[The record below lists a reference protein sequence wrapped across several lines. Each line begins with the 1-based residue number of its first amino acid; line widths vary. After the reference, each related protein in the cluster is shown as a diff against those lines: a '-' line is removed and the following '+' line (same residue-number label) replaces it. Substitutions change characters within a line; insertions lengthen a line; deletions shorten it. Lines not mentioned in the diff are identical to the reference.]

1 MCKRCDFKNDSHRRQ
16 RCFNCRDNG
25 VAMARQLQ
33 RLLLQHHNTR
43 ACKPLKGLRPS
54 CASACFDC
62 QPLLH
67 RWSYLR
73 YAAQHRRACHACW
86 QQLDRAPLHLSCAP
100 APDGWAGRL
109 PAAVPGSEMGRR
121 LSQRA
126 ASTPHRPAGGCLQV
140 PGQVERTDVLHSRP
154 QPRRRRLRWPGEP
167 LKRRERTQNDIAKTA
182 AAEQTLQD
190 AVNARADDEK
200 YCDYRQEDW
209 AAFRSRVDAAQ
220 LCVARYDNLLITT
233 FKAWVAARGCV
244 VLGGCVIGGTVL
256 CGGRVLRW
264 DARQSELTCFS
275 TGNVCAVRVCRS
287 FQGGLRA
294 L

>member
-1 MCKRCDFKNDSHRRQ
+1 
-16 RCFNCRDNG
+16 
-25 VAMARQLQ
+25 MARQLQ

-43 ACKPLKGLRPS
+43 ACCKPLKGL
-54 CASACFDC
+54 
-62 QPLLH
+62 Q
-67 RWSYLR
+67 
-73 YAAQHRRACHACW
+73 AAQLRVSIASQCSIVGCTSDMPPSTGAHATPAGNNWTTPHPTYRVRPHQTVGLDGC
-86 QQLDRAPLHLSCAP
+86 QLLFPVAKWVGVYRSVQRPHPIAPQ
-100 APDGWAGRL
+100 
-109 PAAVPGSEMGRR
+109 AAVFEYLDKWNERMFFIRDHNHVVVVFDGR
-121 LSQRA
+121 
-126 ASTPHRPAGGCLQV
+126 V
-140 PGQVERTDVLHSRP
+140 N
-154 QPRRRRLRWPGEP
+154 P

>member
-1 MCKRCDFKNDSHRRQ
+1 
-16 RCFNCRDNG
+16 
-25 VAMARQLQ
+25 MARQLQ

-67 RWSYLR
+67 RWLYLR

-86 QQLDRAPLHLSCAP
+86 QQLDHDSTYRVRPHQTVGLDGCQLLFPVAKWVGVYRSVQRSHPIAPQ
-100 APDGWAGRL
+100 
-109 PAAVPGSEMGRR
+109 AAVFEYLDKWNERMFFIRDHNHVVVVFDGR
-121 LSQRA
+121 
-126 ASTPHRPAGGCLQV
+126 V
-140 PGQVERTDVLHSRP
+140 N
-154 QPRRRRLRWPGEP
+154 P

-209 AAFRSRVDAAQ
+209 AAFRSRVDAAHRTQ
-220 LCVARYDNLLITT
+220 
-233 FKAWVAARGCV
+233 
-244 VLGGCVIGGTVL
+244 
-256 CGGRVLRW
+256 
-264 DARQSELTCFS
+264 
-275 TGNVCAVRVCRS
+275 
-287 FQGGLRA
+287 
-294 L
+294 

>member
-1 MCKRCDFKNDSHRRQ
+1 
-16 RCFNCRDNG
+16 
-25 VAMARQLQ
+25 
-33 RLLLQHHNTR
+33 
-43 ACKPLKGLRPS
+43 
-54 CASACFDC
+54 
-62 QPLLH
+62 LLH

-86 QQLDRAPLHLSCAP
+86 QQLDQARLHLSCAP
-100 APDGWAGRL
+100 TPDGWAGRL
-109 PAAVPGSEMGRR
+109 PAAVPSSEMGRR

-126 ASTPHRPAGGCLQV
+126 ASIPHRPAGGCLRV

-200 YCDYRQEDW
+200 YCDHRQEDR

-256 CGGRVLRW
+256 CGGRVLRC
-264 DARQSELTCFS
+264 DARRSVADLPKTCAPC
-275 TGNVCAVRVCRS
+275 VCVAASKTLSRWSSRPLSRPPAREPTTRGCHRHNS
-287 FQGGLRA
+287 L
-294 L
+294 